1 VSTKSISI
9 VNSSG
14 LRAATP
20 NSVPLANGDVLT
32 FSTGDDAPTLLCF
45 AAETAAILIPRP
57 DSQVPIAAAASVSFT
72 VGAVANATYCAVAVP
87 SDAAPPDS
95 FDCRG
100 AAQSGPTL
108 MVKAGGAQTFSA
120 PSWQTGR

>member
-1 VSTKSISI
+1 MSTRSISI

-20 NSVPLANGDVLT
+20 DSIPLANGDVLT
-32 FSTGDDAPTLLCF
+32 FSTEDDAPTLLCF
-45 AAETAAILIPRP
+45 APETVAILTPSP
-57 DSQVPIAAAASVSFT
+57 ESQVPIAAGASLSFT
-72 VGAVANATYCAVAVP
+72 VGAVADTTYCAVAVP

-100 AAQSGPTL
+100 AAQSGPAL
-108 MVKAGGAQTFSA
+108 VIKAGGTTTFA
-120 PSWQTGR
+120 GPSWQTGR

>member
-1 VSTKSISI
+1 MSTKSISI

-20 NSVPLANGDVLT
+20 DSIPLAEGDTLT
-32 FSTGDDAPTLLCF
+32 FSTEADAPALLCF
-45 AAETAAILIPRP
+45 APETSAILSPSP
-57 DSQVPIAAAASVSFT
+57 ASPVSIAAGGLVSFT
-72 VGAVANATYCAVAVP
+72 VGAVANAIYCSAVVP

-100 AAQSGPTL
+100 AAHSGPTL
-108 MVKAGGAQTFSA
+108 MVKAGGTQTFSA